1 MKISRGFTLI
11 ELLVVISIIALLS
24 SVTLTGLNSAK
35 AKARD
40 ARRLSDLAQLRTAMI
55 LYYDKCETY
64 IVKQNCTGTA
74 YGSGGVGWFNH
85 PSYAG
90 SAGSVAQG
98 LVDEGATNILF
109 IDPSGMITTNSVNR
123 TGYMVQATNANFT
136 IWANLENPTTEQRA
150 TQNTCKINSYDNYN
164 VSYPV
169 AAQMN
174 YCVSN

>member
-1 MKISRGFTLI
+1 MKRSRGFTLI

-24 SVTLTGLNSAK
+24 SVTLTGLNSAR

-40 ARRLSDLAQLRTAMI
+40 AKRLSDLAQLRTAMF

-74 YGSGGVGWFNH
+74 YGSSGVGWFNYA
-85 PSYAG
+85 SYAS

-98 LVDEGATNILF
+98 LIDEGATNILF
-109 IDPSGMITTNSVNR
+109 IDPSGMITTNNVNR
-123 TGYMVQATNANFT
+123 SGYMVQATNVNFT
-136 IWANLENPTTEQRA
+136 LWANLENPTAEQRA
-150 TQNTCKINSYDNYN
+150 TQDNCKMSGYDNYQ
-164 VSYPV
+164 VTSPLESR
-169 AAQMN
+169 MN